1 MAFNGCDLLRAIII
15 PKGSRKKF
23 EELLPAYKDKLVEK

>member
-1 MAFNGCDLLRAIII
+1 MAFNGCDLLRVII

-23 EELLPAYKDKLVEK
+23 EKLLPDDMDKLVEK